1 MAFCYLRSKSTPVT
15 VDSHPPHLPP
25 ATMMTDSER
34 IHALEAQTLI
44 MKQKLEALLLVMYEQ
59 GKVVD
64 ELATLVQDLSG
75 ANASGVAVIKYVN

>member
-1 MAFCYLRSKSTPVT
+1 VAFATCAPSQRQLLL
-15 VDSHPPHLPP
+15 DSHPPHSPP

-59 GKVVD
+59 SKVVD